1 LRRATSPEIKLLNYA
16 GPYILS
22 TTMNRQI
29 LIILLLSVFIA
40 LLGIGIIVPIM
51 PDFATRLGA
60 SGTSLGLMI
69 AAFSLT
75 RGFFQPIVG
84 SYSDR
89 WGRKGFLIAGLFIYG
104 LVGLIM
110 PEAESVANLIIIRT
124 FHGFGSA
131 MIMPVAMAY
140 VSELAPSGEEG
151 RYMGLLNIAIFSG
164 IGGGPMLGGFF
175 ADLWGMS
182 SAFYAM
188 AVLSFLAMGLLLI
201 KLPNMIDKKIT
212 PETGLGIYR
221 AMGRVF
227 ANRRTNGILLARM
240 TTMFIMVPTMAFLP
254 LLMHQKFGSTG
265 MMIGLIISVRT
276 LINAVLQVPC
286 GRLAD
291 RHDKLSLL
299 TIGCLIISLIMVL
312 VPLAADFTQLL
323 LLFAVLGA
331 GEALI
336 WPVLGALATE
346 EGRVYGHGT
355 MMGVFNL
362 AMSSGIFFGS
372 LGAGWVMD
380 FWGLRWSF
388 ITIGIIVLFL
398 SLFAIEMI
406 RSGSLA
412 PRPVNK

>member
-1 LRRATSPEIKLLNYA
+1 MNYA

-22 TTMNRQI
+22 TIMNRQI

-227 ANRRTNGILLARM
+227 ASRRTNGILLARM

-346 EGRVYGHGT
+346 EGRIYGHGT

>member
-1 LRRATSPEIKLLNYA
+1 MCCPVYTVP
-16 GPYILS
+16 
-22 TTMNRQI
+22 TMNRQI

-40 LLGIGIIVPIM
+40 LLGIGIIVPVM

-69 AAFSLT
+69 AVFSLT
-75 RGFFQPIVG
+75 RGFFQPIAG
-84 SYSDR
+84 SLSDR

-104 LVGLIM
+104 LVGLIL
-110 PEAESVANLIIIRT
+110 PEARSVSNLIVIRS

-140 VSELAPSGEEG
+140 VSELAPVGEEG
-151 RYMGLLNIAIFSG
+151 RYMGMLNIAIFSG

-182 SAFYAM
+182 AAFYAM
-188 AVLSFLAMGLLLI
+188 AGLSFLAMGMLI
-201 KLPNMIDKKIT
+201 VRLPHMVEKKVS
-212 PETGLGIYR
+212 PAAGFGIYR

-227 ANRRTNGILLARM
+227 ASRRANGILLARM

-254 LLMHQKFGSTG
+254 LLMHQKFQATG
-265 MMIGLIISVRT
+265 IMIGLVITLRT
-276 LINAVLQVPC
+276 LTNAVLQIPC

-291 RHDKLSLL
+291 RRDKMALL
-299 TIGCLIISLIMVL
+299 TMGCLIISFIMVL
-312 VPLAADFTQLL
+312 VPLAADFLQLL
-323 LLFAVLGA
+323 LLFVVLGA

-336 WPVLGALATE
+336 WPALGALATE
-346 EGRVYGHGT
+346 EGRIYGHGT
-355 MMGVFNL
+355 MMGVFSM

-372 LGAGWVMD
+372 LAAGLVMD

-388 ITIGIIVLFL
+388 ISIGVTVLFM
-398 SLFAIEMI
+398 SLAAISMI
-406 RSGSLA
+406 RSGSGIK
-412 PRPVNK
+412 NQN

>member
-1 LRRATSPEIKLLNYA
+1 LKSD
-16 GPYILS
+16 GSFILS
-22 TTMNRQI
+22 ATMNRQI

-40 LLGIGIIVPIM
+40 LLGIGIIVPVM

-84 SYSDR
+84 SFSDR

-104 LVGLIM
+104 LVGLIL
-110 PEAESVANLIIIRT
+110 PEAKTVPNLIIIRS

-164 IGGGPMLGGFF
+164 FGGGPLLGGFF

-182 SAFYAM
+182 SAFYTMAGLSFAAM
-188 AVLSFLAMGLLLI
+188 ALIFLKMPRLVEKKSF
-201 KLPNMIDKKIT
+201 PV
-212 PETGLGIYR
+212 TGLGIYR

-227 ANRRTNGILLARM
+227 TSRRTNGILLARM

-254 LLMHQKFGSTG
+254 LLMHQKFGATG
-265 MMIGLIISVRT
+265 IMIGLIITVRT
-276 LINAVLQVPC
+276 VINALLQIPC

-291 RHDKLSLL
+291 RHDKTVLL
-299 TIGCLIISLIMVL
+299 TMGCLVISLIMVL

-323 LLFAVLGA
+323 LMFAVLGA

-336 WPVLGALATE
+336 WPVLGALAAE
-346 EGRVYGHGT
+346 EGRIYGHGT

-372 LGAGWVMD
+372 LGAGWVID
-380 FWGLRWSF
+380 FWGLDWSF
-388 ITIGIIVLFL
+388 VTVGVTVLFL
-398 SLFAIEMI
+398 SLAAIGMI
-406 RSGSLA
+406 RSSA
-412 PRPVNK
+412 

>member
-1 LRRATSPEIKLLNYA
+1 
-16 GPYILS
+16 
-22 TTMNRQI
+22 MNRQI

-40 LLGIGIIVPIM
+40 LLGIGIIVPVM

-69 AAFSLT
+69 AVFSLT
-75 RGFFQPIVG
+75 RGFFQPIAG
-84 SYSDR
+84 SLSDR

-104 LVGLIM
+104 LVGLIL
-110 PEAESVANLIIIRT
+110 PEARSVSNLIVIRS

-140 VSELAPSGEEG
+140 VSELAPVGEEG
-151 RYMGLLNIAIFSG
+151 RYMGMLNIAIFSG

-182 SAFYAM
+182 AAFYAM
-188 AVLSFLAMGLLLI
+188 AGLSFLAMGLLI
-201 KLPNMIDKKIT
+201 VRLPHMVEKKVS
-212 PETGLGIYR
+212 PAAGFGIYR

-227 ANRRTNGILLARM
+227 ASRRANGILLARM

-254 LLMHQKFGSTG
+254 LLMHQKFQATG
-265 MMIGLIISVRT
+265 IMIGLVITLRT
-276 LINAVLQVPC
+276 LTNAVLQIPC

-291 RHDKLSLL
+291 RRDKMALL
-299 TIGCLIISLIMVL
+299 TMGCLIISFIMVL
-312 VPLAADFTQLL
+312 VPLAADFLQLL
-323 LLFAVLGA
+323 LLFVVLGA

-336 WPVLGALATE
+336 WPALGALATE
-346 EGRVYGHGT
+346 EGRIYGHGT
-355 MMGVFNL
+355 MMGVFSM

-372 LGAGWVMD
+372 LAAGLVMD

-388 ITIGIIVLFL
+388 ISIGVTVLFM
-398 SLFAIEMI
+398 SLAAISMI
-406 RSGSLA
+406 RSGSGIK
-412 PRPVNK
+412 NQN

>member
-1 LRRATSPEIKLLNYA
+1 MCCPVYTVP
-16 GPYILS
+16 
-22 TTMNRQI
+22 TMNRQI

-40 LLGIGIIVPIM
+40 LLGIGIIVPVM

-69 AAFSLT
+69 AVFSLT
-75 RGFFQPIVG
+75 RGFFQPIAG
-84 SYSDR
+84 SLSDR

-104 LVGLIM
+104 LVGLIL
-110 PEAESVANLIIIRT
+110 PEARSVSNLIVIRS

-140 VSELAPSGEEG
+140 VSELAPVGEEG
-151 RYMGLLNIAIFSG
+151 RYMGMLNIAIFSG

-182 SAFYAM
+182 AAFYAM
-188 AVLSFLAMGLLLI
+188 AGLSFLAMGLLI
-201 KLPNMIDKKIT
+201 VRLPHMVEKKVS
-212 PETGLGIYR
+212 PAAGFGIYR

-227 ANRRTNGILLARM
+227 ASRRANGILLARM

-254 LLMHQKFGSTG
+254 LLMHQKFQATG
-265 MMIGLIISVRT
+265 IMIGLVITLRT
-276 LINAVLQVPC
+276 LTNAVLQIPC

-291 RHDKLSLL
+291 RRDKMALL
-299 TIGCLIISLIMVL
+299 TMGCLIISFIMVL
-312 VPLAADFTQLL
+312 VPLAADFLQLL
-323 LLFAVLGA
+323 LLFVVLGA

-336 WPVLGALATE
+336 WPALGALATE
-346 EGRVYGHGT
+346 EGRIYGHGT
-355 MMGVFNL
+355 MMGVFSM

-372 LGAGWVMD
+372 LAAGLVMD

-388 ITIGIIVLFL
+388 ISIGVTVLFM
-398 SLFAIEMI
+398 SLAAISMI
-406 RSGSLA
+406 RSGSGIK
-412 PRPVNK
+412 NQN

>member
-1 LRRATSPEIKLLNYA
+1 
-16 GPYILS
+16 
-22 TTMNRQI
+22 MNRQI
-29 LIILLLSVFIA
+29 LIILLLSIFIA
-40 LLGIGIIVPIM
+40 LLGIGIIVPVM

-84 SYSDR
+84 SLSDR

-104 LVGLIM
+104 LVGLIL
-110 PEAESVANLIIIRT
+110 PEAQSVSNLIVIRS

-140 VSELAPSGEEG
+140 VSELAPPGQEG
-151 RYMGLLNIAIFSG
+151 RNMGLLNIAIFSG
-164 IGGGPMLGGFF
+164 IGGGPILGGFF

-188 AVLSFLAMGLLLI
+188 ATLSFLAMGLLLTR
-201 KLPNMIDKKIT
+201 LPRMPEKKVS
-212 PETGLGIYR
+212 TGAGIGIYR

-227 ANRRTNGILLARM
+227 TSRRTRGILLARM

-254 LLMHQKFGSTG
+254 LFMHQKFGATG
-265 MMIGLIISVRT
+265 IMIGVIIAVRT
-276 LINAVLQVPC
+276 LTNAVLQIPF

-291 RHDKLSLL
+291 QRDKMALL
-299 TIGCLIISLIMVL
+299 TMGCLIISLIMVL
-312 VPLAADFTQLL
+312 IPLAADFSQLL
-323 LLFAVLGA
+323 LLFVVLGA

-336 WPVLGALATE
+336 WPVLGALAVE
-346 EGRVYGHGT
+346 EGRIYGHGT

-362 AMSSGIFFGS
+362 SMSCGIFFGS
-372 LGAGWVMD
+372 LGAGFVMD

-388 ITIGIIVLFL
+388 VTIGITVLFL
-398 SLFAIEMI
+398 SLAAIAMI
-406 RSGSLA
+406 RSGGRA
-412 PRPVNK
+412 RREE

>member
-1 LRRATSPEIKLLNYA
+1 
-16 GPYILS
+16 
-22 TTMNRQI
+22 MNRQI

-40 LLGIGIIVPIM
+40 LLGIGIIVPVM

-84 SYSDR
+84 SFSDR

-104 LVGLIM
+104 LVGLIL
-110 PEAESVANLIIIRT
+110 PEAKTVPNLIIIRS

-164 IGGGPMLGGFF
+164 FGGGPLLGGFF

-182 SAFYAM
+182 SAFYTMAGLSFAAM
-188 AVLSFLAMGLLLI
+188 ALIFLKMPRLVEKKSF
-201 KLPNMIDKKIT
+201 PV
-212 PETGLGIYR
+212 TGLGIYR

-227 ANRRTNGILLARM
+227 TSRRTNGILLARM

-254 LLMHQKFGSTG
+254 LLMHQKFGATG
-265 MMIGLIISVRT
+265 IMIGLIITVRT
-276 LINAVLQVPC
+276 VINALLQIPC

-291 RHDKLSLL
+291 RHDKTVLL
-299 TIGCLIISLIMVL
+299 TMGCLVISLIMVL

-323 LLFAVLGA
+323 LMFAVLGA

-336 WPVLGALATE
+336 WPVLGALAAE
-346 EGRVYGHGT
+346 EGRIYGHGT

-372 LGAGWVMD
+372 LGAGWVID
-380 FWGLRWSF
+380 FWGLDWSF
-388 ITIGIIVLFL
+388 VTVGVTVLFL
-398 SLFAIEMI
+398 SLAAIGMI
-406 RSGSLA
+406 RSSA
-412 PRPVNK
+412 

>member
-1 LRRATSPEIKLLNYA
+1 
-16 GPYILS
+16 
-22 TTMNRQI
+22 MNRQI

-40 LLGIGIIVPIM
+40 LLGIGIIVPVM

-84 SYSDR
+84 SFSDR

-104 LVGLIM
+104 LVGLIL
-110 PEAESVANLIIIRT
+110 PEAKTVPNLIIIRS

-140 VSELAPSGEEG
+140 VSQLAPSGEEG

-164 IGGGPMLGGFF
+164 FGGGPLLGGFF

-182 SAFYAM
+182 SAFYTMAGLSFAAM
-188 AVLSFLAMGLLLI
+188 ALIFLKMPRLVE
-201 KLPNMIDKKIT
+201 KKIS
-212 PETGLGIYR
+212 PVTGLGIYR

-227 ANRRTNGILLARM
+227 TSRRTNGILLARM

-254 LLMHQKFGSTG
+254 LLMHQKFGATG
-265 MMIGLIISVRT
+265 IMIGLIITVRT
-276 LINAVLQVPC
+276 VINALLQIPC

-291 RHDKLSLL
+291 RHDKTVLL
-299 TIGCLIISLIMVL
+299 TMGCLVISLIMVL

-323 LLFAVLGA
+323 LMFAVLGA

-336 WPVLGALATE
+336 WPVLGALAAE
-346 EGRVYGHGT
+346 EGRIYGHGT

-372 LGAGWVMD
+372 LGAGWVID
-380 FWGLRWSF
+380 FWGLDWSF
-388 ITIGIIVLFL
+388 VTVGVTVLFL
-398 SLFAIEMI
+398 SLAAIGMI
-406 RSGSLA
+406 RSSA
-412 PRPVNK
+412 